1 MGTKYPVWE
10 MNIIQ
15 VENGINLE
23 KIQCL
28 ALLYIDLLEIDLELK
43 NNKNNIGL
51 LTFSI
56 NLHDF

>member
-1 MGTKYPVWE
+1 

-23 KIQCL
+23 KIQCI
-28 ALLYIDLLEIDLELK
+28 ALSYIDLLEIDLELK
-43 NNKNNIGL
+43 NNNNNIGL